1 MPLVRRLGSCTPAWP
16 PAVRLWFGGRLL
28 AEQDEVT
35 VSARPSGR
43 LLTCVVSTRRRARD
57 GPHPASSFRSILDN
71 SGSRSPAPASTCSCW
86 SRSSATRG
94 ASSSKPFSMSEV
106 TIGARDRRGL
116 RSHASRLYRNPFDA
130 TAPRPANPRHD
141 APAPSRP
148 AIRAPRLY
156 RDPFDAT
163 APRPAKPR
171 HGARPAPP
179 RRPASS
185 CRSIWTTAGRD
196 RRHGVHLFLL
206 VAVLSYSRRRFVKS
220 LSQ

>member
-71 SGSRSPAPASTCSCW
+71 SGSRSPA
-86 SRSSATRG
+86 
-94 ASSSKPFSMSEV
+94 
-106 TIGARDRRGL
+106 
-116 RSHASRLYRNPFDA
+116 
-130 TAPRPANPRHD
+130 
-141 APAPSRP
+141 
-148 AIRAPRLY
+148 
-156 RDPFDAT
+156 
-163 APRPAKPR
+163 
-171 HGARPAPP
+171 
-179 RRPASS
+179 RRPPVPV
-185 CRSIWTTAGRD
+185 GR
-196 RRHGVHLFLL
+196 GPQLL
-206 VAVLSYSRRRFVKS
+206 AARLRQS